1 MYGENSFYIY
11 NGLELNWFLMGGG
24 DRTASLVRS
33 VMLRDAAGLVGKRAL
48 NLSLLPNLQKLYI
61 FSAAGE
67 WDRDAV
73 KDCLPRR
80 LWGSLTLRTE
90 PNQTVVP
97 NRKIPAVA
105 FLQELY
111 AAYLSMEC
119 GVFIS
124 AELRTPIGLPVS
136 HLHPSLSSV

>member
-1 MYGENSFYIY
+1 
-11 NGLELNWFLMGGG
+11 MGGG

-105 FLQELY
+105 FLQELN

-136 HLHPSLSSV
+136 HLHPSSSSV